1 MNLNMSAVSLRTLI
15 VDDELHARANLE
27 LLVQEYCPKLSPIRL
42 AGSVKEALEVM
53 ADFNPEVV
61 FLDICMPEKDG
72 FQLLEEIN
80 TDKVQVVFTTAHNE
94 YALKALKEGALD
106 YLEKPISIEDL
117 EKCDERIHKRQSK
130 EMPSGDV
137 LKEVMRFSN
146 LKEMDRTTIP
156 TSDGFIIVKSADI
169 VRLEACESYT
179 KIFLK
184 NEEKHLSSK
193 NIRVFE
199 DSLNP
204 AIFFRTHK
212 SHIVNIL
219 YHLKGF
225 SRTDGNVAVLSN
237 GVRVP
242 VSRRKLNEFLQ
253 RASA

>member
-1 MNLNMSAVSLRTLI
+1 VAS
-15 VDDELHARANLE
+15 VD
-27 LLVQEYCPKLSPIRL
+27 
-42 AGSVKEALEVM
+42 EALNVIS
-53 ADFNPEVV
+53 DFKPEVL
-61 FLDICMPEKDG
+61 FLDICMPGKNG
-72 FQLLEEIN
+72 FQLLEEI
-80 TDKVQVVFTTAHNE
+80 DSSKIHVIFTTAHNE

-106 YLEKPISIEDL
+106 YLEKPISIDDL
-117 EKCDERIHKRQSK
+117 EHCAERISQRSSSDI
-130 EMPSGDV
+130 PSHDV

-156 TSDGFIIVKSADI
+156 TSDGFIVVKSADI

-179 KIFLK
+179 RIFLK

-219 YHLKGF
+219 YHLRGF
-225 SRTDGNVAVLSN
+225 SRSDGNVALMSN
-237 GVRVP
+237 GVKVP

>member
-1 MNLNMSAVSLRTLI
+1 MTNRKLRTLI
-15 VDDELHARANLE
+15 VDDELHARHNLE
-27 LLVQEYCPKLSPIRL
+27 MLVQEYCPSLGPIEM
-42 AGSVKEALEVM
+42 ASSVKEALEVI
-53 ADFNPEVV
+53 DLFSPEVI
-61 FLDICMPEKDG
+61 FLDVCMPGKDG
-72 FQLLEEIN
+72 FQLLEELD
-80 TDKVQVVFTTAHNE
+80 TEKVHVVFTTAHNE

-106 YLEKPISIEDL
+106 YLEKPISIDDL
-117 EKCDERIHKRQSK
+117 ERCAERVMKRHVQSGPSTEVAK
-130 EMPSGDV
+130 EIM
-137 LKEVMRFSN
+137 KYSN
-146 LKEMDRTTIP
+146 LREMDRTTIP
-156 TSDGFIIVKSADI
+156 TSDGFIVVKSADI

-179 KIFLK
+179 RIYLD

-204 AIFFRTHK
+204 DIFFRTHK

-225 SRTDGNVAVLSN
+225 SRTDGNVALLSN
-237 GVRVP
+237 GIKVP